1 MRLVVFLWVGALA
14 WAQPPDPTYEPLARA
29 YAALKAKDYDAAIA
43 GFLAAGAL
51 APDRASVHKDQAY
64 SYLKIGENELARREF
79 GAAMRLNA
87 SDEQVAMEFAF
98 LSYENKE
105 EAMAR
110 RIFDRIRKTG
120 NATAEQAFQN
130 IDRPLA
136 AGIARWQEAIR
147 RGADNF
153 GSNYELAKL
162 AEQRDELALAA
173 EHYASAWRLEP
184 ERRMVLLDLARVWTG
199 MGRTEDAMAAVLA
212 ASRAPEPRCSEL
224 ARESL
229 PERYPYVGEFQRAVE
244 LDSRNAA
251 LRRELA
257 YLLLKL
263 GRQPEAE
270 SEFGKLVEQD
280 GDLLAATQLGFLLR
294 ARGEEAAAQILFD
307 RVLAGGD
314 EELANRVRAVLR
326 LPQAG
331 QVHGDARTQALT
343 AKEMADRSYKAGYLK
358 DALKYLQEANEADP
372 TDYAVVLRLGWTYNM
387 LHQDVEAYRYFGMA
401 RQSSDPKIAAE
412 ARKAWLNLRS
422 VGARVRITGWMY
434 PIFSTRW
441 HDLFGYGQVRLE
453 LRTGL
458 PLVLYSGVRLVGD
471 TRLTI
476 GAVSPVALSESS
488 VILAGGVRS
497 LPWHGVTGWFEAG
510 SAVGYMSDRALPD
523 YRGGVS
529 MARGWGHSIAAE
541 TGGWFTDTT
550 LDGVFV
556 SRFGDDLLAYSHTRV
571 GYTLAPGEV
580 RAQVVWTGNLTV
592 DDQRQYWANFV
603 ETGPGIRIRA
613 GWMPPPMYIGV
624 DAMRGAFLIH
634 DGNPGRPN
642 FNDVRMGIWYAF
654 VH

>member
-1 MRLVVFLWVGALA
+1 MRLLVLLGVGALA
-14 WAQPPDPTYEPLARA
+14 WAQPPDPAYEPLARA
-29 YAALKAKDYDAAIA
+29 YAALKAKDYDAAVA
-43 GFLAAGAL
+43 GFRAAGTL
-51 APDRASVHKDQAY
+51 APDRASIHKDLAY
-64 SYLKIGENELARREF
+64 TYLKIGENELARREF
-79 GAAMRLNA
+79 GEAMRLNA
-87 SDEQVAMEFAF
+87 GDEQVAMEFAF
-98 LSYENKE
+98 LSYESKE
-105 EAMAR
+105 QAVAR

-120 NATAEQAFQN
+120 NRTAEQAFQN

-153 GSNYELAKL
+153 SSHHELARL

-173 EHYASAWRLEP
+173 EHYSTAWRLEP
-184 ERRMVLLDLARVWTG
+184 ERRMVLVDLARVWTA
-199 MGRTEDAMAAVLA
+199 MGRAEGATAALLA
-212 ASRAPEPRCSEL
+212 ASRGPEPRCREL

-229 PERYPYVGEFQRAVE
+229 PARYPFVAEFQRAAE
-244 LDSRNAA
+244 LDPRNIA

-257 YLLLKL
+257 YLLLKI
-263 GRQPEAE
+263 GRQTAAE
-270 SEFGKLVEQD
+270 SEFGRLVEQD

-294 ARGEEAAAQILFD
+294 ARGERAAAQALFD

-326 LPQAG
+326 VPQEAKP
-331 QVHGDARTQALT
+331 GDDGRKQALD
-343 AKEMADRSYKAGYLK
+343 AKEMAERSYKAGYLK
-358 DALKYLQEANEADP
+358 DALNYLQQANEADP
-372 TDYAVVLRLGWTYNM
+372 ADYAVMLRLGWTYNM
-387 LHQDVEAYRYFGMA
+387 LHQDVAAYRYFGMA
-401 RQSSDPKIAAE
+401 RLSSDPRISAE

-422 VGARVRITGWMY
+422 VGARVRVTGWMY

-458 PLVLYSGVRLVGD
+458 PLVLYSSVRLVGD

-476 GAVSPVALSESS
+476 GAISPVALSESS
-488 VILAGGVRS
+488 LIFAGGVRS
-497 LPWHGVTGWFEAG
+497 LPWHGITGWFEAG
-510 SAVGYMSDRALPD
+510 SAVGYMSGHALPD
-523 YRGGVS
+523 YRGGLS
-529 MARGWGHSIAAE
+529 MTRGWGHSMGAE
-541 TGGWFTDTT
+541 TGGWFTDTS

-556 SRFGDDLLAYSHTRV
+556 SRFGDDFLAYSHTRV
-571 GYTLAPGEV
+571 GYTLGPSEL
-580 RAQVVWTGNLTV
+580 RTQIVWTGNLTL

-603 ETGPGIRIRA
+603 ETGPGIRIHTA
-613 GWMPPPMYIGV
+613 WMPPPMYIGL
-624 DAMRGAFLIH
+624 DAMRGAYLIH